1 MKHFITVKL
10 SKDNQRK
17 YTVASFIVW
26 ILIWEISAKKIG
38 EPIFLPSPILVFNSL
53 LELSTTKEFYQS
65 IIFSFCN
72 ISFGCIIGI
81 LFGILLAILAH
92 KNVIIEYMFRP
103 LMIII
108 KSIPVVSF
116 IILIL
121 LWVSSNSL
129 SVLISFLMVV
139 PIIYTNVLI
148 GIKSTNVKLIEMTK
162 VFNVSK
168 LHVIKYIYIFEVYPF
183 FKSAV
188 SVALG
193 LSFKSGIAAELIGL
207 PKNSIG
213 ENLYNAK
220 IYLETANLFAWSIV
234 IILLCIM
241 FEKVFLII
249 INKLIKGLK
258 R

>member
-1 MKHFITVKL
+1 MKHSTIKL
-10 SKDNQRK
+10 SAYSQRK
-17 YTVASFIVW
+17 YTIIAFATW
-26 ILIWEISAKKIG
+26 IIIWQISSSIIN
-38 EPIFLPSPILVFNSL
+38 EPIFLPSPILVFSSL
-53 LELSTTKEFYQS
+53 LELCTTQKFYQS

-72 ISFGCIIGI
+72 ISFGCIMGI
-81 LFGILLAILAH
+81 LCGIFLAVIAC
-92 KNVIIEYMFRP
+92 KNAVVKYMLMP
-103 LMIII
+103 LMYTV

-121 LWVSSNSL
+121 LWVSSSYL
-129 SVLISFLMVV
+129 SIVISFLIVI

-148 GIKSTNVKLIEMTK
+148 GIISTDKKLIEMAK
-162 VFNVSK
+162 LFNVNK
-168 LHVIKYIYIFEVYPF
+168 LNVIKYIYALEVYPF

-193 LSFKSGIAAELIGL
+193 LSFKAGIAAELIGL

-220 IYLETANLFAWSIV
+220 IYLETANLFAWSII
-234 IILLCIM
+234 IILLCII
-241 FEKVFLII
+241 FEKVFLFII
-249 INKLIKGLK
+249 EKVFIYHI